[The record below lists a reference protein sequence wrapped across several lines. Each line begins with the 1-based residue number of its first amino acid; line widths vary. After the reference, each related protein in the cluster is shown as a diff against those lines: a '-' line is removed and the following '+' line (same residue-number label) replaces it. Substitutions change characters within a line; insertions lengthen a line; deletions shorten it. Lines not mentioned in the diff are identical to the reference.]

1 MPIHEFDV
9 FLLKNLATIH
19 HLSFVEFFN
28 SIDSMS
34 WEPGSIIPLEVVD
47 SDPTTGTLVHS
58 TETRYYKDGTI
69 WSADLM
75 ELFFIEN
82 SKISHVI
89 QWKRGNSSEE

>member
-1 MPIHEFDV
+1 
-9 FLLKNLATIH
+9 
-19 HLSFVEFFN
+19 
-28 SIDSMS
+28 MS
-34 WEPGSIIPLEVVD
+34 WEPGSIVPLEVVD